1 MVNRIIGGKET
12 SGNEYPWQVIIIEE
26 NLPIYGFI
34 EQFTGDMVIIVFQ
47 LPFYRLLLWKM
58 ANILRFVVEALY
70 PLDMY

>member
-12 SGNEYPWQVIIIEE
+12 SGNEYPWQVLIIEE
-26 NLPIYGFI
+26 NLPVFGLK
-34 EQFTGDMVIIVFQ
+34 QFTGDMVIIVFQ
-47 LPFYRLLLWKM
+47 MQFYRLLLWKM